1 MHAYGCIGLLVDEW
15 DESINQSIVRYYCI
29 NTVLVLVLYQFSSV
43 QFSLQEL
50 PPNLPICIEC
60 MLQADPPPSFY
71 LLLANSGHSLHCL
84 HPR

>member
-43 QFSLQEL
+43 QSPRIACQS
-50 PPNLPICIEC
+50 PNL
-60 MLQADPPPSFY
+60 Y
-71 LLLANSGHSLHCL
+71 
-84 HPR
+84 